1 LMPDAQ
7 PRPRILVVDDDA
19 IMVSLLH
26 TLLQLDGFD
35 VVGAHP
41 GEPIVARARDTRPD
55 LILLDVFLRGADGL
69 ELLSQVKAEPSL
81 AGTPVVMCSGMD
93 MSEQC
98 SDRGAEAFLIKPYSP
113 DHLLDTIRAC
123 LASRPLAGSPG
134 SPKGQS

>member
-1 LMPDAQ
+1 MPVDER
-7 PRPRILVVDDDA
+7 RPRILVVDDDA

-26 TLLQLDGFD
+26 TLLQLDGFE
-35 VVGAHP
+35 VVGANP
-41 GEPIVARARDTRPD
+41 SEPIVARARATQPD
-55 LILLDVFLRGADGL
+55 LMLLDVFLRGADGL

-98 SDRGAEAFLIKPYSP
+98 ANRGAEAFLLKPYSP

-123 LASRPLAGSPG
+123 LARRPAAGSPG
-134 SPKGQS
+134 SPRGQS